1 MSQHVRVPTRGEN
14 ILDLFFCDDEEFVLK
29 VDVNPTILSDH
40 NLINITTNLLNEC
53 PNSESCENET
63 SMFLLNFTDNEIDWN
78 ELQEKLNEIIWEDLF
93 AGKCSDE
100 IWNIFND
107 KVYKLVE
114 RYVPRKIPPRN
125 KSSIPRDRKIL
136 MRKRSKL
143 QKKLHSESDPN
154 SLRIVQEIL
163 NVEQKLKES
172 HITESNNKEKK
183 AVANIKENPKYFYQY
198 ARSKSKLQTSIGP
211 LIENGIIIYDAKE
224 KANVL
229 LEQYC
234 SVYSSDGYTESLVDE
249 LSNIPGPRS
258 LDDVFFT
265 I

>member
-1 MSQHVRVPTRGEN
+1 MYS
-14 ILDLFFCDDEEFVLK
+14 
-29 VDVNPTILSDH
+29 
-40 NLINITTNLLNEC
+40 
-53 PNSESCENET
+53 
-63 SMFLLNFTDNEIDWN
+63 LNFTDNGIDWN
-78 ELQEKLNEIIWEDLF
+78 ESQENLNKIMLENLF
-93 AGKCSDE
+93 AVKCPDE
-100 IWNIFND
+100 ICNIFD
-107 KVYKLVE
+107 DQVYKLVE
-114 RYVPRKIPPRN
+114 RYVPRKIPLN

-154 SLRIVQEIL
+154 SMRIVQEIL

-172 HITESNNKEKK
+172 HIIESNNKEKK

-234 SVYSSDGYTESLVDE
+234 SVYSSED
-249 LSNIPGPRS
+249 IPS
-258 LDDVFFT
+258 Y
-265 I
+265 